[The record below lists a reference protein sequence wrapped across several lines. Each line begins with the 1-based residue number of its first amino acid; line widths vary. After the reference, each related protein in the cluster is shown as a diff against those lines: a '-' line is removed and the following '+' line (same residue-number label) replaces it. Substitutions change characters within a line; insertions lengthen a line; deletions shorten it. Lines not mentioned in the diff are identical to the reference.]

1 MDMDINKQ
9 TDHPCLSP
17 VCHLLLAV
25 QFRHPPFPLVKYQS
39 LWFPTTS
46 MAIGGRPHVSYNGL
60 APAAEKTTC
69 FLQAMFPLPPPATN
83 CRPRTCCRDDNAL
96 LNTFLDDVRH
106 TARPTTN
113 DVKLVAPESGGS
125 ARRCFLSNSV
135 RWSSRFTTVDTMS
148 CHGRWKYRYHL
159 VVSL

>member
-9 TDHPCLSP
+9 TNRPPMSVTSCLLSNSVTLPSPLLNTSHCGFRPPRWRSVADHMFPIMD
-17 VCHLLLAV
+17 LLL
-25 QFRHPPFPLVKYQS
+25 Q
-39 LWFPTTS
+39 
-46 MAIGGRPHVSYNGL
+46 
-60 APAAEKTTC
+60 EKTTC

-148 CHGRWKYRYHL
+148 CHGR
-159 VVSL
+159 

>member
-17 VCHLLLAV
+17 IACCPIPSPSL
-25 QFRHPPFPLVKYQS
+25 PLVKYQS